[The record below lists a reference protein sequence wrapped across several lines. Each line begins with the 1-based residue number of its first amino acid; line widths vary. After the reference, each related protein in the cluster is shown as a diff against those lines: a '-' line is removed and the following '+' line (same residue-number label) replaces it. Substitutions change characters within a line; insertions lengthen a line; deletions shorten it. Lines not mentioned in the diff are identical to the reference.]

1 MTKHTN
7 NGFARSPLP
16 SIYCVLAAL
25 LLVSVGSAYAFETKV
40 EVPQKKPIDVCKDGY
55 NSSSASNSCSSETF
69 EIVLNNNCRI
79 YATCNRDGGGTSRHW
94 ITITPG
100 DAANLQ
106 NCNGRIKTSC

>member
-1 MTKHTN
+1 MVKHAN
-7 NGFARSPLP
+7 SGFARSPFP

-25 LLVSVGSAYAFETKV
+25 LLMSFGPVHAFETKV

-79 YATCNRDGGGTSRHW
+79 YATCPRDGGGTSRHW
-94 ITITPG
+94 VTIAPG
-100 DAANLQ
+100 NAGNLK
-106 NCNGRIKTSC
+106 NCNGQIKASC